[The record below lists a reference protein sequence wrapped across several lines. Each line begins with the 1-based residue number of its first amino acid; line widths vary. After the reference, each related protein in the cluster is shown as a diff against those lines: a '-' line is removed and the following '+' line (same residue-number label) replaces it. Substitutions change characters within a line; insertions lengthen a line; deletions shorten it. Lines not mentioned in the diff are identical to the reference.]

1 MLTLLI
7 EAYIEKDIIKK
18 IEIINTL
25 WESSGVPKKK
35 LAKDLA
41 LSIVTVRNYIQVL
54 NEKFDNLIEE
64 ENQIGYVI
72 CGKHKKNK
80 QDYLKELYKDSV
92 FINACHYFLQTN
104 FMQVEL
110 FARERYISFSKAYE
124 LRNEVVE
131 YIQLL
136 GIEPRDNLLPNNEC
150 KLRFLITY
158 FQKIIGLE
166 FVVITDADTYRLNQ
180 LFQAVEESEKY
191 FFSEYSKEYASILFQ
206 LHFKRNLRYP
216 LVFSGDS
223 KAYLEETPMY
233 KRLAPIVEKFLKKEK
248 YYEVKEETILYFV
261 TVIMI
266 MNTNYYDTYVIDKL
280 REIFSNVSKLP
291 VINHLVEAFEKAFK
305 RPLRTNILF
314 LAALIPFSRKCIFN
328 LQRYIPEEHYE
339 IGNIAEVPE
348 KLVEKVRAILEEW
361 NEEEKLELVFS
372 EDHIRYF
379 TSKLFFILNRR
390 ERTRTIYLLTSFYT
404 DYILAE
410 EILSEE
416 YNNHVMIKQFNPKKD
431 LGSYDQEDLILYD
444 TEYAILNQIQCKKL
458 KITYVFDL
466 EELQEIRKEL
476 FGFHLEGIEKK

>member
-1 MLTLLI
+1 
-7 EAYIEKDIIKK
+7 
-18 IEIINTL
+18 
-25 WESSGVPKKK
+25 
-35 LAKDLA
+35 
-41 LSIVTVRNYIQVL
+41 
-54 NEKFDNLIEE
+54 
-64 ENQIGYVI
+64 
-72 CGKHKKNK
+72 
-80 QDYLKELYKDSV
+80 
-92 FINACHYFLQTN
+92 
-104 FMQVEL
+104 
-110 FARERYISFSKAYE
+110 
-124 LRNEVVE
+124 
-131 YIQLL
+131 
-136 GIEPRDNLLPNNEC
+136 
-150 KLRFLITY
+150 
-158 FQKIIGLE
+158 
-166 FVVITDADTYRLNQ
+166 
-180 LFQAVEESEKY
+180 
-191 FFSEYSKEYASILFQ
+191 
-206 LHFKRNLRYP
+206 
-216 LVFSGDS
+216 
-223 KAYLEETPMY
+223 MY
-233 KRLAPIVEKFLKKEK
+233 KRLAPILEKFLKKEK

>member
-1 MLTLLI
+1 
-7 EAYIEKDIIKK
+7 YIEKDIIKK

-191 FFSEYSKEYASILFQ
+191 FFQNIQKSMHRFYFNCIL
-206 LHFKRNLRYP
+206 N
-216 LVFSGDS
+216 
-223 KAYLEETPMY
+223 
-233 KRLAPIVEKFLKKEK
+233 
-248 YYEVKEETILYFV
+248 
-261 TVIMI
+261 VI
-266 MNTNYYDTYVIDKL
+266 YVIRL
-280 REIFSNVSKLP
+280 C
-291 VINHLVEAFEKAFK
+291 
-305 RPLRTNILF
+305 F
-314 LAALIPFSRKCIFN
+314 L
-328 LQRYIPEEHYE
+328 
-339 IGNIAEVPE
+339 
-348 KLVEKVRAILEEW
+348 
-361 NEEEKLELVFS
+361 
-372 EDHIRYF
+372 D
-379 TSKLFFILNRR
+379 
-390 ERTRTIYLLTSFYT
+390 
-404 DYILAE
+404 
-410 EILSEE
+410 
-416 YNNHVMIKQFNPKKD
+416 
-431 LGSYDQEDLILYD
+431 
-444 TEYAILNQIQCKKL
+444 IQKS
-458 KITYVFDL
+458 I
-466 EELQEIRKEL
+466 
-476 FGFHLEGIEKK
+476 